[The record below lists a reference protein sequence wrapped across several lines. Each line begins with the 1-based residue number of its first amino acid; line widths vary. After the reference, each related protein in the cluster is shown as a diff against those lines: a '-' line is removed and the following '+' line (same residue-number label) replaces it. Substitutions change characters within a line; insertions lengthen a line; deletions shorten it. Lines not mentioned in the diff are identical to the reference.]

1 VIDRT
6 ITAHSGGTTMLNAL
20 IATPNDLV
28 LTVIRIVLGVVILP
42 HGLQKVFGW
51 FGGYGIKGTM
61 GWLTGTVGLPSFV
74 AALVLISESLGAAG
88 LILGLFGR
96 LGAFGVLCVMLG
108 AVVTAHLKVG
118 FFMNWNSEAGRGEG
132 YEYHLMAIAM
142 AAIILWQGSGALS
155 LDRLLMQ

>member
-1 VIDRT
+1 
-6 ITAHSGGTTMLNAL
+6 MLNAL

-74 AALVLISESLGAAG
+74 AALVLIAESLGSAG

-96 LGAFGVLCVMLG
+96 LGALGVLCVMIG
-108 AVVTAHLKVG
+108 AVVTSHAKVG

-132 YEYHLMAIAM
+132 FEYHLMAIAM

-155 LDRLLMQ
+155 IDRLLMQ